1 MVSDLRGVVLVMWD
15 LNSIST
21 PGEQIHILACLSSSK
36 QETQII
42 TPFKV
47 AAMMS
52 KNGIGQ
58 STKKQSGETE
68 DETNS
73 MLGKVEANPAGE
85 DTYHNGENL
94 LKEKIDSE
102 KDISASESLLR
113 MEDHKRQTE
122 NLLQKFK
129 NSHFFVRIAE
139 SGEPLWSK
147 RNAAETSLQFSE
159 MSAPK
164 STAIK
169 TRKTAKEITP
179 LTAVIDKGNFNANV
193 SGGVARNIVDCCYLS
208 NGDIVVRFIKHPG
221 SCNLLFI
228 HL

>member
-1 MVSDLRGVVLVMWD
+1 MVSDLRGVVLVLWD

-21 PGEQIHILACLSSSK
+21 PGEQVHILACLSSSK

-73 MLGKVEANPAGE
+73 MLGKVEANPDGE

-122 NLLQKFK
+122 ILLQKFK
-129 NSHFFVRIAE
+129 NSHFLFGLPSQASP
-139 SGEPLWSK
+139 SGQKEVLQK
-147 RNAAETSLQFSE
+147 HLYNFLKCLLLSLLRLKLE
-159 MSAPK
+159 RLLKKLLLLLLLLIKGILMPMS
-164 STAIK
+164 
-169 TRKTAKEITP
+169 
-179 LTAVIDKGNFNANV
+179 L
-193 SGGVARNIVDCCYLS
+193 
-208 NGDIVVRFIKHPG
+208 VV
-221 SCNLLFI
+221 
-228 HL
+228 